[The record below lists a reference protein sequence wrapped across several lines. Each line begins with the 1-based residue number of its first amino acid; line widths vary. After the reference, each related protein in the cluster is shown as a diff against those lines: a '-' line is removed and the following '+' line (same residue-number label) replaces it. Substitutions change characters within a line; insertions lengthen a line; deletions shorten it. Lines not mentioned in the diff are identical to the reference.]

1 MKLTVVSSENSR
13 DIVEWKLRIRVA
25 DFKNKKILLNE
36 ILLQYNPLYI
46 IPILNNIICIQT
58 KVIFK

>member
-1 MKLTVVSSENSR
+1 MKLTVVSSENAR

-36 ILLQYNPLYI
+36 ILLQYNLLYI
-46 IPILNNIICIQT
+46 IYSIILYVY
-58 KVIFK
+58 KRK